1 MSNGSQYDVAIVGAS
16 IAGCTA
22 AIFFARNGARV
33 ALIERDPDP
42 AAYKKIC
49 THTIQPS
56 ATPTIER
63 LGLADAIEAAGGVR
77 AEFEAFTRWGWIAPP
92 PTRNTTRPAYG
103 YNIRRETLDP
113 MIRKRAVTTPG
124 VDFMRGFTAG
134 ELLVSKSRI
143 SGVLI
148 HGADGLQ
155 KEIQAKLVV
164 GADGRQTRIA
174 ELAGLAAKVK
184 PNGRFAYF
192 AHYRNLPLQSG
203 SRSQRCACH

>member
-1 MSNGSQYDVAIVGAS
+1 MPNVPEYDVAIVGAS

-42 AAYKKIC
+42 AAFKKIC
-49 THTIQPS
+49 THLIQPS

-77 AEFEAFTRWGWIAPP
+77 NEIEAFTRWGWIVPP

-113 MIRKRAVTTPG
+113 MVRKRAIATPG
-124 VDFMRGFTAG
+124 VDFIPGFTAR
-134 ELLVSKSRI
+134 ELLVSKNRI

-148 HGADGLQ
+148 HGAHGLQ
-155 KEIQAKLVV
+155 KEIEARCRRRRRPN
-164 GADGRQTRIA
+164 ADRRTR
-174 ELAGLAAKVK
+174 
-184 PNGRFAYF
+184 P
-192 AHYRNLPLQSG
+192 P
-203 SRSQRCACH
+203 RC